1 MVDQRRRKAVKERDT
16 QRGLNG
22 IKYVQEI
29 GTSAFGQQDA
39 FAFAFANHTS
49 VAAGVY
55 FAFDFAVFV
64 P

>member
-1 MVDQRRRKAVKERDT
+1 MGRA

-55 FAFDFAVFV
+55 FAFDFASFV